1 MKVRGRGEASRSNT
15 QPIVRGLL
23 SLPWFLLVLPSA
35 SPRSALL
42 SALLIPFTAA
52 GDSRLSRY
60 HYHIVVWP
68 KASELSSQKLS
79 KRPSPSSSS
88 NFQQPSRDTPSSP
101 PQHHHHVRPPFG
113 QELQLPLSTE
123 QHNSHI
129 CKHTSTMPHPR
140 PSRHHPRGRQVL
152 RRKAEGVQ
160 RADRRAEQ
168 VEGPKS
174 VQSKLPFPLPSILRS
189 HCSTCEH
196 CEISF

>member
-1 MKVRGRGEASRSNT
+1 VKLHVQTPSQSFAACCHCPGSSSCSHLFPSICSPLCSAGTIHCCRRFAIIT
-15 QPIVRGLL
+15 IPL
-23 SLPWFLLVLPSA
+23 SHRCLA
-35 SPRSALL
+35 
-42 SALLIPFTAA
+42 
-52 GDSRLSRY
+52 
-60 HYHIVVWP
+60 
-68 KASELSSQKLS
+68 KASELSSQKQF
-79 KRPSPSSSS
+79 KRPSLSSSS

-113 QELQLPLSTE
+113 QEPQLLLSTE

-152 RRKAEGVQ
+152 RCKAEGVQ

>member
-1 MKVRGRGEASRSNT
+1 MKLHFQTPSQSFARCCHCPGSSSCSHLFPSICSPLCSADTIHCCRRFAIIT
-15 QPIVRGLL
+15 IPL
-23 SLPWFLLVLPSA
+23 SHRCVAKAIRIELAKAFK
-35 SPRSALL
+35 
-42 SALLIPFTAA
+42 
-52 GDSRLSRY
+52 RL
-60 HYHIVVWP
+60 
-68 KASELSSQKLS
+68 
-79 KRPSPSSSS
+79 SPSSSS

-168 VEGPKS
+168 DEGPKS

-189 HCSTCEH
+189 HCSICEH
-196 CEISF
+196 CEIFFF